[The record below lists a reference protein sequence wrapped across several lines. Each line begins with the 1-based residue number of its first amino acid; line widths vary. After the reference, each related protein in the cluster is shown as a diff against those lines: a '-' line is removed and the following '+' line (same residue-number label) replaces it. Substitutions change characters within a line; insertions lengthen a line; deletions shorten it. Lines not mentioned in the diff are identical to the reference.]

1 MHRGGAL
8 CCDRRKCCAGPEHSD
23 KKRVLAAYKTLAC
36 TACADVMRL
45 YSVIKSFHM
54 NILIIHQN
62 FPGQFKHLSPALV
75 PCEDRV
81 DVLTLKVKKRSTW
94 QGVEIILYKIVRS
107 SSKGIYSWQCDLE
120 TKVIRAESCLNA
132 AIQLRDLEFS
142 LDVILAHHGWG
153 EPMFRK
159 DV

>member
-1 MHRGGAL
+1 MYGL
-8 CCDRRKCCAGPEHSD
+8 CRRYAPLQCYKVISYEHPYYSPE
-23 KKRVLAAYKTLAC
+23 
-36 TACADVMRL
+36 
-45 YSVIKSFHM
+45 
-54 NILIIHQN
+54 

-75 PCEDRV
+75 PCGDRV
-81 DVLTLKVKKRSTW
+81 NVLTLKVKKRSTW
-94 QGVEIILYKIVRS
+94 QGAEIILYKIVRS

-142 LDVILAHHGWG
+142 LDVILAHHGWV